1 MRHGKSGRKLNRTSS
16 HRTAMF
22 RNMVTSLLEHERIYT
37 TVPKAKEMRRW
48 AEWMVTLGKRGDL
61 HARRQALAI
70 VREKKVV
77 YKLFQDLAVRY
88 QNRAGGYTRIM
99 KVGYRQGDAAPMCI
113 LELIGDGEITEAKRK
128 EKKPT
133 TAAVE
138 IKKAAGEPTAAI
150 SSEAPAI
157 DSPSSSE

>member
-113 LELIGDGEITEAKRK
+113 LELIGDG
-128 EKKPT
+128 
-133 TAAVE
+133 
-138 IKKAAGEPTAAI
+138 
-150 SSEAPAI
+150 
-157 DSPSSSE
+157 